1 MKELNEYI
9 IDGEVAK
16 ENLLHTDQK
25 KYRLFVTKTG
35 KVYRKRYRKKKGWS
49 GYIRLAEFDN
59 NGYLQVM
66 VDGKCCYVGRL
77 VAEVWLALPNDY
89 GWCRYDAHHRN
100 QIRNDNRAE
109 NLFWVKKRFHRTLHS
124 VKQIKRLG
132 MKNKIL
138 KDQDLIDVFG
148 EDQELIEK
156 ILSDIQKNNHN
167 NHEYKAVFSASND
180 EPVEIKLE
188 ETYFYIRY
196 MGKIYEVAV

>member
-109 NLFWVKKRFHRTLHS
+109 NLYWVKKRFHRTLHS

-138 KDQDLIDVFG
+138 KDQDLIDVLG
-148 EDQELIEK
+148 EDFEK
-156 ILSDIQKNNHN
+156 ILADIQKNNHN
-167 NHEYKAVFSASND
+167 NHEYEAVFYASND
-180 EPVEIKLE
+180 KPVEIKLE
-188 ETYFYIRY
+188 ETYLYVRY
-196 MGKIYEVAV
+196 MGYTYEIAI

>member
-35 KVYRKRYRKKKGWS
+35 KAYRKRYRKKKGWS

-89 GWCRYDAHHRN
+89 GWCSYDAHHRN

-109 NLFWVKKRFHRTLHS
+109 NLYWVKKRFHRTLQS

-138 KDQDLIDVFG
+138 KDQDLIDVLG
-148 EDQELIEK
+148 EDFEK
-156 ILSDIQKNNHN
+156 ILADIQKNNHN
-167 NHEYKAVFSASND
+167 NHEYEAVFYASND
-180 EPVEIKLE
+180 KPVEIKLE
-188 ETYFYIRY
+188 ETYLYVRY
-196 MGKIYEVAV
+196 MGYTYEIAI

>member
-109 NLFWVKKRFHRTLHS
+109 NLYWVKKRFHRTLHS

-138 KDQDLIDVFG
+138 KEQDLIDVLG
-148 EDQELIEK
+148 EDFEK
-156 ILSDIQKNNHN
+156 ILADIQKNNHN
-167 NHEYKAVFSASND
+167 NHEYEAVFYASND
-180 EPVEIKLE
+180 KPVEIKLE
-188 ETYFYIRY
+188 ETYLYVRY
-196 MGKIYEVAV
+196 MGYTYEIAI